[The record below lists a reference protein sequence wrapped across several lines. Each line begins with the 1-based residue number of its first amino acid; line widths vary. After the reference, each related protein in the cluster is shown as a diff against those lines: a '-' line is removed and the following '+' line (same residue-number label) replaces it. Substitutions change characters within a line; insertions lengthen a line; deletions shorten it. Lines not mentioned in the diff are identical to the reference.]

1 MNRAAIARANLR
13 ELNKRGK
20 SCRIRPTAE
29 PSRSNLDKFG
39 TCVLDVSC
47 TVVIKYTTR
56 HAKILCH
63 KLGKNYLTNISPTL
77 SCIQFHTSSKIE
89 IMWHTQNFTKR
100 LVQSKSPLSLLIHPP
115 PGRHRLGTVSWMEP
129 WVIRMMWCQHM
140 SCWTNTSTCDM
151 KRISCEMLSVKAAV
165 CQQDL
170 ALPTTY
176 VSKKFTRHVAQKAN
190 RHFFNFCPKMS
201 CHVFL
206 SKPKKHP
213 LLCSICKHLP
223 FSIVSSGFDL
233 PFFMTRR

>member
-77 SCIQFHTSSKIE
+77 SCIQFHASSKIE

-140 SCWTNTSTCDM
+140 SCLTNTSTCNM
-151 KRISCEMLSVKAAV
+151 KRISCEMLLDPTHNVSYKFKSKSCGVPTRS
-165 CQQDL
+165 C
-170 ALPTTY
+170 TTY
-176 VSKKFTRHVAQKAN
+176 YLRIQKVYKA
-190 RHFFNFCPKMS
+190 RCPK
-201 CHVFL
+201 
-206 SKPKKHP
+206 SKSP
-213 LLCSICKHLP
+213 LFQLLPQNELPCVSIQTKIAS
-223 FSIVSSGFDL
+223 FVV
-233 PFFMTRR
+233 